1 MSKRIRENKQSN
13 INFKFIEKM
22 EKLLIS
28 YDEGRA
34 LRMIGEL
41 CEKCNK
47 VNKVIPEQF
56 KSNDIPLTDKNFQ
69 MAIFYPQ
76 KIESVYYA
84 TLNEKIKKFPQVIQM
99 TARQEA
105 EYAVSGILKKLNSFE
120 LSYTDKQYIVLSGT
134 TCKVNEDAI
143 KESCK
148 RYLTDAKEIEVYN
161 DIQQAADALNKL
173 FKGDIPLNW
182 INIFRADKG
191 KLIVNDGLNFDYFV
205 NKK

>member
-1 MSKRIRENKQSN
+1 
-13 INFKFIEKM
+13 M

-28 YDEGRA
+28 YDENKA
-34 LRMIGEL
+34 LRMINEL
-41 CEKCNK
+41 QEKCDK

-56 KSNDIPLTDKNFQ
+56 KANDIPLTDENFQ

-76 KIESVYYA
+76 KIESVYYSI
-84 TLNEKIKKFPQVIQM
+84 LNEKIKGFPQVLQE

-105 EYAVSGILKKLNSFE
+105 EYAVSSILKKLNSFE
-120 LSYTDKQYIVLSGT
+120 LTYTDKQYIVLSGT

-161 DIQQAADALNKL
+161 NVKQAADALNKL

-182 INIFRADKG
+182 INIFRADNG
-191 KLIVNDGLNFDYFV
+191 KLIVNNGLNFDYFV
-205 NKK
+205 NRK

>member
-1 MSKRIRENKQSN
+1 MTKILIDNDSNK
-13 INFKFIEKM
+13 
-22 EKLLIS
+22 
-28 YDEGRA
+28 A
-34 LRMIGEL
+34 VRMINEL
-41 CEKCNK
+41 QEKCNK
-47 VNKVIPEQF
+47 VNRTIPKLF
-56 KSNDIPLTDKNFQ
+56 KANDIPLTEENFQ

-84 TLNEKIKKFPQVIQM
+84 TLNEKIKSFPQVLQV

-105 EYAVSGILKKLNSFE
+105 EYAVSSILKKLNSFE
-120 LSYTDKQYIVLSGT
+120 LTYTDKQYIVLSGT

-161 DIQQAADALNKL
+161 NIQQAADALNKL

-182 INIFRADKG
+182 INIFRAENG
-191 KLIVNDGLNFDYFV
+191 KLIVNNGLNFDYFV
-205 NKK
+205 NRK